1 MQKDNKLMLGYEN
14 FMDLVSSAF
23 GTSHLAL
30 NITGGF
36 IAAMT
41 TFITQYIWDDSR
53 AIYTLLG
60 IITLD
65 ACTGIMRAI
74 KHKTFSSG
82 RLPRILV
89 IMVLYTG
96 LLSIGWNLAKISP
109 FYGWI
114 PSLLYGGFVTTLIIS
129 IIENLHQI
137 QAIPDNIYNYIKTKI
152 DLFQAFAFGSS
163 FNKTIIEVQKPS
175 KIGIYQTDISGKLTF
190 ANDNFKEI
198 VQLEEDEI
206 STKSLLDMLH
216 PDDKER
222 VIANWQNAIKKKN
235 MYKSEHRINLN
246 NGEQIKVLSQ
256 STPMK
261 DASGKI
267 IGYLGTYEQ
276 IS

>member
-23 GTSHLAL
+23 GTNHLAL
-30 NITGGF
+30 NVTGGV
-36 IAAMT
+36 IAAVT
-41 TFITQYIWDDSR
+41 AFITQYIWDDSR

-60 IITLD
+60 IILLD
-65 ACTGIMRAI
+65 ACTGIMRAV
-74 KHKTFSSG
+74 KQNTFSSG

-96 LLSIGWNLAKISP
+96 LLSIGWNLAKVSP

-137 QAIPDNIYNYIKTKI
+137 QAIPDNIYNYIRTKI
-152 DLFQAFAFGSS
+152 DLFQAFAFGSN
-163 FNKTIIEVQKPS
+163 FNKPVIEIHKPS
-175 KIGIYQTDISGKLTF
+175 KVGIYQTDVDGKLTF
-190 ANDNFKEI
+190 VNDNFKEI
-198 VQLEEDEI
+198 VELTEEEI
-206 STKSLLDMLH
+206 STGSLLDMLH
-216 PDDKER
+216 PDDKNR
-222 VIANWQNAIKKKN
+222 VVTNWQNAIKKKN
-235 MYKSEHRINLN
+235 IYKSEHRVNLRS
-246 NGEQIKVLSQ
+246 GEQIKVLSQ

-261 DASGKI
+261 DVSGKI
-267 IGYLGTYEQ
+267 IGYLGTYEK